1 MAKTDQTAQ
10 REKVIVQTSVIG
22 IIANVAL
29 AAFKAA
35 VGLAANSISVILDA
49 VNNLSDALSSV
60 ITIIGTKLANRAPD
74 KKHPLGHGRIEY
86 LTAMI
91 VAGLV
96 LYAGITALTESIKK
110 IIHPELPNY
119 SKISLIIIAAAVL
132 VKFFL
137 GRFVKARG
145 KKVNSASLIASGSDA
160 AFDAILSASVLA
172 SAVVYMVWGISLEAY
187 VGIII
192 AAVIIKSGVEMM
204 IETLGDILG
213 KRADPEH
220 TTAIKKTIC
229 EDEDVFGAF
238 DLFLYNYGPDLEY
251 GSVHVEVKDT
261 MTAREIDA
269 MDRRIQANVYN
280 KHGVILTG
288 IGLYSINTGNDEAA
302 VMRRKVLEAV
312 MAHDYAMQFHGFYA
326 DTQAKFMSFDVVL
339 SFECDRDEAIK
350 EIRSEI
356 QAMYPDYT
364 ITAHPDVD
372 ISE

>member
-74 KKHPLGHGRIEY
+74 KKHPLAHGRIEY

-213 KRADPEH
+213 KR
-220 TTAIKKTIC
+220 
-229 EDEDVFGAF
+229 V
-238 DLFLYNYGPDLEY
+238 N
-251 GSVHVEVKDT
+251 
-261 MTAREIDA
+261 
-269 MDRRIQANVYN
+269 
-280 KHGVILTG
+280 
-288 IGLYSINTGNDEAA
+288 AA
-302 VMRRKVLEAV
+302 L
-312 MAHDYAMQFHGFYA
+312 
-326 DTQAKFMSFDVVL
+326 
-339 SFECDRDEAIK
+339 
-350 EIRSEI
+350 
-356 QAMYPDYT
+356 
-364 ITAHPDVD
+364 
-372 ISE
+372 